1 MEFLLGLS
9 EKEFNDKAEIS
20 FNNITEGFNKYKN
33 SIFSSNEK
41 KKLEDV
47 EKDFIGFIKD
57 LYRLNKT
64 LDNSGLIIDFY
75 ISKLNN
81 EEYQR
86 LFDSLDKIEQDI
98 LVNIKKSEYDTN
110 YFQVIDEGILDFL
123 VKLCTRELFFITF
136 YFTKFPLTIWGNYDL
151 KFPLFYNLE
160 SDIEEYKGILQR
172 NNLTLI

>member
-9 EKEFNDKAEIS
+9 EKEFNDKVEIR

-33 SIFSSNEK
+33 LIFTSNEK

-57 LYRLNKT
+57 LYSLNKT
-64 LDNSGLIIDFY
+64 SNNSNLIIDFY
-75 ISKLNN
+75 ISKLND
-81 EEYQR
+81 EEYKR
-86 LFDSLDKIEQDI
+86 LFDSLDKIEQGILMDI
-98 LVNIKKSEYDTN
+98 KNNEFNTN
-110 YFQVIDEGILDFL
+110 YFQVIGENILDFL

-151 KFPLFYNLE
+151 KFPMFYNLE
-160 SDIEEYKGILQR
+160 SDIEEYKDILQR